1 MAHKKVSL
9 NKSEIEC
16 LVEEMISKK
25 KTIKINVYR
34 LVIHNQRVNAI
45 EYKSLINLIMF
56 SLNTRRELVKRFL
69 IKLFKNSPI
78 MTIDGIEIHMSERS
92 ASKVSRL
99 TYNNQQEIAL
109 YSDNLIQIATYKITE
124 KSRKEKVGVFRYYDS
139 FIFIEGILFKA
150 ELNIFIDANGSR
162 LYDINK
168 ISQVDAR
175 SYEGYGSS
183 EIVYILDDSN
193 QKVNLLKAEKKTR

>member
-1 MAHKKVSL
+1 MIHKETVL
-9 NKSEIEC
+9 NKTEIERT
-16 LVEEMISKK
+16 VKEMISKK
-25 KTIKINVYR
+25 RKIKTEIHE
-34 LVIHNQRVNAI
+34 LVIKRQHTYAI
-45 EYKSLINLIMF
+45 AYKSFVDLSLF

-69 IKLFKNSPI
+69 LKIFKDSSIK
-78 MTIDGIEIHMSERS
+78 TIDGIEVSMSERS

-99 TYNNQQEIAL
+99 TFNNQQEIAL
-109 YSDNLIQIATYKITE
+109 YSDNLIQIAKYINKE
-124 KSRKEKVGVFRYYDS
+124 KSHKEKIGIFRYYDS
-139 FIFIEGILFKA
+139 YIFIENILFKA

-183 EIVYILDDSN
+183 EIKNILEDSK
-193 QKVNLLKAEKKTR
+193 QKVNLVKSDTNN